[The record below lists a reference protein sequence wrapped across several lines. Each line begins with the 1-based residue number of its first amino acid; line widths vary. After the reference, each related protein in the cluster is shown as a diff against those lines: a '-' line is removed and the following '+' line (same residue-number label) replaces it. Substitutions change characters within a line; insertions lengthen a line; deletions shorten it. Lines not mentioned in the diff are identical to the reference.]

1 MGALQPGHLLLI
13 LLIVLIVFGPGKMA
27 GIGSQL
33 GRGIR
38 EFRESTEAKA
48 GPKTLASGTR
58 YCAQCGKA
66 AAADAS
72 FCGECGHPLDGAA

>member
-38 EFRESTEAKA
+38 EFRESTEAKDE
-48 GPKTLASGTR
+48 PKTLASATR
-58 YCAQCGKA
+58 YCAQCGKP